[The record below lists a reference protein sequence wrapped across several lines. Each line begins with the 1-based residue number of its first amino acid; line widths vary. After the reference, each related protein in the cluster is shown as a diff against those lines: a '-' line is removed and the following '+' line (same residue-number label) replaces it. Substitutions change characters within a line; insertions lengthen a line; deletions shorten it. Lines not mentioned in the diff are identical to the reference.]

1 MRPLAADSQL
11 SAISLFSGPAATCP
25 TLCMCLWM
33 DHVCLEASLCKAL
46 RVLSS
51 KPAPPCT
58 PTSLSGL
65 SSQSL
70 QKHSLP
76 TLSSPSARQPA
87 GPARNLVLPCL
98 SYCLFLSLL
107 TAHPH
112 PHRLR
117 ATVHLRWQAK
127 TVSAGSR
134 LPHVCMHAKLLQW
147 PPTLCAP
154 MDQSPPGSSVH
165 GILQARILEWVA
177 VSSCRGSSQPRDRT
191 HVSYVYLHWQ
201 LGSLPLAPPGKP
213 SYTYEWL
220 FKDH

>member
-51 KPAPPCT
+51 KTAPPCT

-76 TLSSPSARQPA
+76 TLSSPSAKQPA
-87 GPARNLVLPCL
+87 GPARALVLPCL

-112 PHRLR
+112 LHRLR

-127 TVSAGSR
+127 TVSAGSH

-147 PPTLCAP
+147 PPTLCTP

-191 HVSYVYLHWQ
+191 HVSYIYLH
-201 LGSLPLAPPGKP
+201 
-213 SYTYEWL
+213 
-220 FKDH
+220 